1 MRAFLSAAV
10 LAAASL
16 ALVAPAS
23 ATIDLQHGI
32 AGVEVG
38 MSQKQVRAKHGSPR
52 RIKRGRNAFGAY
64 TIYVYAKLRL
74 TVTFQGNRTVS
85 SVVTTSRR
93 EQTTTGVG
101 VGSTETDVK
110 TSLLH
115 VHCRTDAG
123 RRHCFVGQLRPGKR
137 VTDFT
142 LRRGRVTSVTV
153 GLVLD

>member
-1 MRAFLSAAV
+1 MRRFLPAAV
-10 LAAASL
+10 LTAASL
-16 ALVAPAS
+16 VLVAPAA

-38 MSQKQVRAKHGSPR
+38 MSQKQVRARHGSPR
-52 RIKRGRNAFGAY
+52 QIKRGRDAFGAY
-64 TIYVYAKLRL
+64 TTYVYTKLRL
-74 TVTFQGNRTVS
+74 TVTFQGNRSVS

-93 EQTTTGVG
+93 EQTISGVG
-101 VGSTETDVK
+101 VGSTEIDVK

-123 RRHCFVGQLRPGKR
+123 RRHCFIGQFRPGKR